1 MNFGGLKE
9 YRKSLASD
17 LKSVTDYL
25 ANELAFTIRE
35 LRAGLQ
41 KLSFRDN
48 FDSFEAVVTI
58 AASTELEI
66 VNQLDSIPTGFLIL
80 RCNKGGLSVCEGDTV
95 WTLERLYLKNTSAT
109 DAASITVRF
118 FK

>member
-1 MNFGGLKE
+1 MNFAGLKE
-9 YRKSLASD
+9 FRKTLASD

-25 ANELAFTIRE
+25 SNELAFTIRE

-48 FDSFEAVVTI
+48 FASFEAAITI
-58 AASTELEI
+58 PANTEFEI

-80 RCNKGGLSVCEGDTV
+80 RKDKGGLSVCEGDTV

-109 DAASITVRF
+109 DSARIVVRF

>member
-1 MNFGGLKE
+1 MNFAGLKE
-9 YRKSLASD
+9 YRKTLASD

-41 KLSFRDN
+41 KLSFKDN
-48 FDSFEAVVTI
+48 FDSFEAILTI
-58 AASTELEI
+58 PANTEQEI
-66 VNQLDSIPTGFLIL
+66 VNQLSSIPSYFLVL
-80 RCNKGGLSVCEGDTV
+80 RTNKGGLSVCEGDTL